1 MVPDNIHTLPM
12 DGHLKF
18 RGLLTKIYK
27 GKYEA
32 KLEIPGGIKEGSNEK
47 TFHGGGMVI
56 FWSHTIL
63 HHVIILHVI

>member
-27 GKYEA
+27 GKYKA
-32 KLEIPGGIKEGSNEK
+32 KLEIPGGIQMKKPSMGEVWLFSGATPYYN
-47 TFHGGGMVI
+47 
-56 FWSHTIL
+56 
-63 HHVIILHVI
+63 HVIILHVI